1 MSSFFGLFM
10 IRLWSGSQAIVD
22 CSLVPV
28 GGQSI
33 CMLCWF
39 RVVYGVWSEWLIVVD
54 AGGRDIV
61 TVVFV

>member
-1 MSSFFGLFM
+1 M

-33 CMLCWF
+33 RMLCWF
-39 RVVYGVWSEWLIVVD
+39 RFLEKGGREWVIALD
-54 AGGRDIV
+54 AGERDIV
-61 TVVFV
+61 NVVFVCILIVL

>member
-1 MSSFFGLFM
+1 MSVEFVSGLFM
-10 IRLWSGSQAIVD
+10 IRLWSGSQAVVD

-39 RVVYGVWSEWLIVVD
+39 RVVEYGVD
-54 AGGRDIV
+54 G
-61 TVVFV
+61 